1 MDRARVMT
9 TIKLHKTTSAT
20 AKPLRGGYCAHQ
32 GCDSAR
38 AVESSLSECRAQ
50 AGSTGY
56 LLPVNT
62 TTGGCACTLN
72 TRYDGMQLPEDI
84 LSLAHYPKTVV
95 LREYYL

>member
-1 MDRARVMT
+1 MT

-20 AKPLRGGYCAHQ
+20 AKPTER
-32 GCDSAR
+32 
-38 AVESSLSECRAQ
+38 
-50 AGSTGY
+50 GY

-62 TTGGCACTLN
+62 ASGGVACTLN

-84 LSLAHYPKTVV
+84 LTLAHYPKTVV